1 MKLSHSTLA
10 LTLSIAAAR
19 FASACDAAST
29 ASASSVAIAAPI
41 VVTEPFAVPVA
52 TFVQPQALVTPTVVT
67 PTLVTPTIVPAIPQ
81 TVVIKEVVRP
91 RGRVLPKRASVQVT
105 RTVTRSR

>member
-10 LTLSIAAAR
+10 LALTITSAHV
-19 FASACDAAST
+19 ASACPTTTTTGASLI
-29 ASASSVAIAAPI
+29 ALAAPV

-52 TFVQPQALVTPTVVT
+52 TFVQPTTLVTPTVVT
-67 PTLVTPTIVPAIPQ
+67 PTIVTPTIVPVAPQ
-81 TVVIKEVVRP
+81 TVVVKQVVRHP
-91 RGRVLPKRASVQVT
+91 RPRAQVT